1 MKKTSHFLMVME
13 TRIGF
18 GRRVSD
24 PDEFMGI
31 MFHPIDKR
39 RLRKFMKSSDC
50 KWCPE
55 FVVYAETLPD
65 EPISIHVDL
74 PPGGEDGDRF
84 LTFEISERS
93 AAGLANALNAALSMR
108 RLEPSIEYFD
118 CDGEDDAEADE
129 KN

>member
-1 MKKTSHFLMVME
+1 MKKTSHFQMETE

-31 MFHPIDKR
+31 MIHPIDKR
-39 RLRKFMKSSDC
+39 RLRKFMKGSE
-50 KWCPE
+50 WYPQ
-55 FVVYAETLPD
+55 FVVYAETLPE

-74 PPGGEDGDRF
+74 PPGGEDGGRF

-108 RLEPSIEYFD
+108 RLEPSIEYF
-118 CDGEDDAEADE
+118 GADAEDNDDSDE
-129 KN
+129 